1 MMATMNVSSSTRSIP
16 YGAPYAYE
24 KLVEKNDSIQESS
37 ISLDG
42 GGSLSTI
49 LLSFDN
55 NRSVSSSSD
64 VGSYSYSVSDSGDSV
79 DSDDSGRLGA
89 TPSKMRGQFPSK
101 KREGFPS
108 LSPVKR
114 SEKNDTLDIPGL
126 SDWSVDIS
134 RMSMPAMM
142 TERNN
147 DDEAIA
153 QDANTPTREEADV
166 ASLEDESSPR
176 NNDAEI
182 PISLREQL
190 ESLGLRLES
199 LEKAIFSDSDDL
211 NRTSDVGDQTH
222 NMAFIIEEED
232 STVESLTDEITLLE
246 DFDNGNAR
254 KTRRS
259 KTSLFVRFLFFG
271 GCRKL

>member
-1 MMATMNVSSSTRSIP
+1 MMATMNVSSSTKKQRSIP

-37 ISLDG
+37 TSLDG

-108 LSPVKR
+108 LSPVK
-114 SEKNDTLDIPGL
+114 SIPGL

-134 RMSMPAMM
+134 RMSMPAIM

>member
-108 LSPVKR
+108 LSPVKS
-114 SEKNDTLDIPGL
+114 SEKNPGL

-142 TERNN
+142 TERN

-166 ASLEDESSPR
+166 ASLEDESSPQNVVR
-176 NNDAEI
+176 SS
-182 PISLREQL
+182 P
-190 ESLGLRLES
+190 
-199 LEKAIFSDSDDL
+199 
-211 NRTSDVGDQTH
+211 
-222 NMAFIIEEED
+222 
-232 STVESLTDEITLLE
+232 STVEKKANGDVAFFLRH
-246 DFDNGNAR
+246 FFNDNN
-254 KTRRS
+254 
-259 KTSLFVRFLFFG
+259 
-271 GCRKL
+271 